1 MNLGSLLVPILGGYW
16 LLTHLYFTRS
26 DALRDSGYHLF
37 FRSSI
42 AGLVLAAAAHLL
54 IRALDAGFPGTSE
67 LWKPYLPSEYQE
79 TAILSVVLGFILP
92 FVLNRFYS
100 RERAERRT
108 VNARGDL
115 VELLIT
121 ESLVRGKLIELSLRS
136 GKSYIGFALRNRM
149 TRRWES
155 EVAIIPIA
163 SGYRDK
169 DTQEL
174 RIVTDYSPVLNES
187 AEDEP
192 GSFDAI
198 NEDFRIVLP
207 RAEIISARI
216 FLPQAY
222 QRFQWDAGAPQE
234 SPS

>member
-16 LLTHLYFTRS
+16 FLTHLYFTRS

-42 AGLVLAAAAHLL
+42 AGLALAAVAHAL
-54 IRALDAGFPGTSE
+54 ILALDAGFPGTSE
-67 LWKPYLPSEYQE
+67 LWMPYLPSEYQGA
-79 TAILSVVLGFILP
+79 AILSVVLGFVLP

-115 VELLIT
+115 VELLVA
-121 ESLVRGKLIELSLRS
+121 ESLGRGKLIELSLKS
-136 GKSYIGFALRNRM
+136 GKSYIGFALRNKM

-155 EVAIIPIA
+155 EIAIIPVA

-174 RIVTDYSPVLNES
+174 RIVTDYSPVMDEFV
-187 AEDEP
+187 EDERE
-192 GSFDAI
+192 SSDAI
-198 NEDFRIVLP
+198 NEDFRVVLP
-207 RAEIISARI
+207 RAEIISARL
-216 FLPQAY
+216 FLPEAY
-222 QRFQWDAGAPQE
+222 QRFRTEAGAL
-234 SPS
+234 